1 MLLESRAA
9 SVSGKRR
16 NALRGAAGGAL
27 FFLSPVPRFCYNPPC
42 SRDRQPPG
50 VRAGG
55 QTNLSQTRRRRFGKR
70 RNFLDGAALRAC
82 ARNRARPALRPPQA
96 SYGLPK
102 DGDPGPRAFVF
113 TGQQQQPITEKDCRW
128 LGIQPCESSKT
139 KRTNRWPASCCK
151 TPSKS
156 TSSHVTLIETHY
168 ENHSH
173 DFVDFGPAASS
184 GDGCSFHWG

>member
-1 MLLESRAA
+1 MFSESRAA
-9 SVSGKRR
+9 ADSGNVGTFFRCGRR
-16 NALRGAAGGAL
+16 RA
-27 FFLSPVPRFCYNPPC
+27 FFLSLHAPLLLQSAPFARPPA
-42 SRDRQPPG
+42 PG

-151 TPSKS
+151 TPSKP